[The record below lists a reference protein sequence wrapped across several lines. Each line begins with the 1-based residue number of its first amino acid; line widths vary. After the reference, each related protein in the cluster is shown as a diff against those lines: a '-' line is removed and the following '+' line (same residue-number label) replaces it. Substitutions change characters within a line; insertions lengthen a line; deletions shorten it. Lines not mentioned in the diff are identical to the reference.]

1 MNAPPNVVSLG
12 EVLWDLLP
20 LGPQLGGAPAN
31 FACHIR
37 ALGANAS
44 LVSRVG
50 QDRLGDEALRLLRA
64 RGLDLACVTRD
75 QQLPTGTVMVDVGAD
90 GQPRFEIVE
99 RVAWDAINATDDA
112 VNRVRNADAICFGSL
127 AQRSPEAGRAIRQL
141 VAAGS
146 PDALRIF
153 DINLR
158 APFYTREVIRQSL
171 ELANVLK
178 LNETELPILATQFNL
193 QGSAEQQLETL
204 ALQFN
209 LDVIA
214 LTLGAAGSRLLRNGE
229 WSAEP
234 GRVIEVKDAVGAGDA
249 YTAALVMGL
258 LSGWP
263 TAELLAFATDI
274 AAFVC
279 TQAGATPELP
289 AHLRAQFA
297 SGVRRSAEGTEI
309 RPG

>member
-1 MNAPPNVVSLG
+1 MNTTPNIVSLG

-20 LGPQLGGAPAN
+20 SGPQLGGAPAN
-31 FACHIR
+31 FACHIHS
-37 ALGANAS
+37 LGANAS

-50 QDRLGDEALRLLRA
+50 QDRLGDEALRLLQA

-75 QQLPTGTVMVDVGAD
+75 PQRPTGTVMVEVGAD

-99 RVAWDAINATDDA
+99 HVAWDAINATDDPL
-112 VNRVRNADAICFGSL
+112 NRVRNADAICFGSL

-141 VAAGS
+141 VAAAS

-158 APFYTREVIRQSL
+158 APFYTDEVILQSL
-171 ELANVLK
+171 ELADVLK
-178 LNETELPILATQFNL
+178 LNEAELPVLATQFDL
-193 QGSAEQQLETL
+193 HGSVEEQLETL
-204 ALQFN
+204 ARQFD

-234 GRVIEVKDAVGAGDA
+234 GRVIAVKDAVGAGDA

-258 LSGWP
+258 LLNWP
-263 TAELLAFATDI
+263 TPKLLSAATDI
-274 AAFVC
+274 AASVC
-279 TQAGATPELP
+279 TQSGATPELP
-289 AHLRAQFA
+289 ANLRARFA
-297 SGVRRSAEGTEI
+297 SGIRLSAEGTEI
-309 RPG
+309 PPG